1 MSSTSIRSNIYTS
14 TVPSMH
20 IYVQVYRGG
29 SKEKRLMSIEVSPQG
44 TILMV
49 KQKIQ
54 VQHPVHPDPSEQ
66 RITFSGR
73 ERKDDV
79 QLNSIST
86 LQQEGTF
93 ILNIESSG
101 ATDLDPAEVEHFIL
115 ETLLVDTNDHGRIEV
130 EVHGKT
136 TILEVKQK
144 INLQLNGILPVD
156 SQVVVVNG
164 RVMTQNDVTCNQ
176 VLPSMIQRNKFLI
189 SVETI
194 DGPSCIHVE
203 SWLIGYVRQIPLWV
217 NNDDDVSAV
226 KAALHAVEGVSPEE
240 QVLLL
245 HATSGNPGR
254 PIFLDQ
260 TVVSPGVV
268 YGGAAGARR
277 AIVAHG
283 RCAKILLNEQGD
295 GKGTVVE
302 EKEEGT
308 NTPIQIVLKT
318 LVGKNIPLNVK
329 PTDSIDLVKEMIRTK
344 EGIPRW
350 QQRILYGGV
359 QFENDKTLPDYGI
372 LPGAA
377 EPVTLHLVVRA

>member
-1 MSSTSIRSNIYTS
+1 
-14 TVPSMH
+14 MH

-54 VQHPVHPDPSEQ
+54 VQHPMHPDPSEQ

-101 ATDLDPAEVEHFIL
+101 ATDLDPAEVEHFIY

-130 EVHGKT
+130 EVHGQT

-350 QQRILYGGV
+350 RQRIIYGGV

>member
-1 MSSTSIRSNIYTS
+1 MRIFVR
-14 TVPSMH
+14 
-20 IYVQVYRGG
+20 VYRGG
-29 SKEKRLMSIEVSPQG
+29 IQEKGLMRIEVSPQG

-49 KQKIQ
+49 KQRIQ

-86 LQQEGTF
+86 LQQGETLR
-93 ILNIESSG
+93 LNIESSG

-240 QVLLL
+240 QVFLLP
-245 HATSGNPGR
+245 AVSGKHKRVPEKVPCR
-254 PIFLDQ
+254 CLW
-260 TVVSPGVV
+260 
-268 YGGAAGARR
+268 GAAGGRR

-318 LVGKNIPLNVK
+318 LTGKNIPLNVK
-329 PTDSIDLVKEMIRTK
+329 PTDSIDLVKKMIRTK
-344 EGIPRW
+344 KGFENIPLEMI
-350 QQRILYGGV
+350 RIIYKGH

-377 EPVTLHLVVRA
+377 EPVTLHLVIR

>member
-1 MSSTSIRSNIYTS
+1 
-14 TVPSMH
+14 
-20 IYVQVYRGG
+20 
-29 SKEKRLMSIEVSPQG
+29 MSIEVSPQG

-86 LQQEGTF
+86 LQQDVVLM
-93 ILNIESSG
+93 LNIASSG
-101 ATDLDPAEVEHFIL
+101 ATDLDPAEVEHFNQSTF
-115 ETLLVDTNDHGRIEV
+115 TLMVDTNDHGRIEV

-176 VLPSMIQRNKFLI
+176 CVYDQGNKFLI

-203 SWLIGYVRQIPLWV
+203 SWIIGYVRQIPLWV

-350 QQRILYGGV
+350 QQRIIYGGV

>member
-1 MSSTSIRSNIYTS
+1 MRIFVR
-14 TVPSMH
+14 
-20 IYVQVYRGG
+20 VYRGG
-29 SKEKRLMSIEVSPQG
+29 IQEKGLMRIEVSPQG

-49 KQKIQ
+49 KQRIQ

-86 LQQEGTF
+86 LQQGETLR
-93 ILNIESSG
+93 LNIESSG
-101 ATDLDPAEVEHFIL
+101 ATDLDPAEVEHFIY

-240 QVLLL
+240 QVFLLP
-245 HATSGNPGR
+245 AVSG
-254 PIFLDQ
+254 
-260 TVVSPGVV
+260 
-268 YGGAAGARR
+268 
-277 AIVAHG
+277 
-283 RCAKILLNEQGD
+283 K
-295 GKGTVVE
+295 
-302 EKEEGT
+302 
-308 NTPIQIVLKT
+308 
-318 LVGKNIPLNVK
+318 
-329 PTDSIDLVKEMIRTK
+329 
-344 EGIPRW
+344 
-350 QQRILYGGV
+350 
-359 QFENDKTLPDYGI
+359 
-372 LPGAA
+372 
-377 EPVTLHLVVRA
+377 